1 MKAIISGGGTG
12 GHIFPAIAIANALK
26 EKYPDAEIL
35 FVGAKGR
42 MEMQKVPQAGYKIIG
57 LPIVG
62 FQRKKFWK
70 NILFPFKLIYSTIK
84 AKKIVKTFAP
94 DVAIGVGG
102 YASGPTLAAAVSKH
116 VPALIQEQNSYPGV
130 TNKMLADSVDTICVA
145 YDNMDRWFDVAKI
158 VFTGNPIRQNIS
170 QLYDNIEEKRAKGF
184 ETFGL
189 NKGKK
194 TVLVIGGSLGAL
206 TINESISANLDYF
219 AGNDI
224 QLIWQTGKWFY
235 EKAKTMVKGVDSQ
248 LIKVYEFIYDMDQA
262 YALADVIVSRA
273 GAIAVSELCIVGK
286 PCILIPSP
294 NVAEDHQT
302 KNANALV
309 SKNAALMVK
318 DAEAKERL
326 IPVVD
331 ELMNDEDLRK
341 KLSSNLQSMGIRDAD
356 KRIVEE
362 VEKLVKK

>member
-1 MKAIISGGGTG
+1 MRAIISGGGTG

-70 NILFPFKLIYSTIK
+70 NISFPFKLIYSTIK

-145 YDNMDRWFDVAKI
+145 YDNMNRWFDTDKI

-235 EKAKTMVKGVDSQ
+235 EKAKTRVKEVDSP

-326 IPVVD
+326 IPAID
-331 ELMNDEDLRK
+331 ELMNDEGLRK
-341 KLSSNLQSMGIRDAD
+341 ELSSNLQSMGIRDAD

>member
-1 MKAIISGGGTG
+1 MRAIISGGGTG

-70 NILFPFKLIYSTIK
+70 NISFPFKLIYSTIK

-145 YDNMDRWFDVAKI
+145 YDNMNRWFDADKI

-189 NKGKK
+189 NKEKK

-235 EKAKTMVKGVDSQ
+235 EKAKTRVKEVDSP

-326 IPVVD
+326 IPAVD
-331 ELMNDEDLRK
+331 ELMNDEGLRK
-341 KLSSNLQSMGIRDAD
+341 ELSSNLQSMGIRDAD

>member
-1 MKAIISGGGTG
+1 MRAIISGGGTG

-70 NILFPFKLIYSTIK
+70 NISFPFKLIYSTIK

-102 YASGPTLAAAVSKH
+102 YASGPTLAAAVSRH

-145 YDNMDRWFDVAKI
+145 YDNMNRWFDADKI

-219 AGNDI
+219 ARNDI

-235 EKAKTMVKGVDSQ
+235 EKAKTRVKEVDSP

-326 IPVVD
+326 IPAVD
-331 ELMNDEDLRK
+331 ELMNDEGLRK
-341 KLSSNLQSMGIRDAD
+341 ELSSNLQSMGIRDAD

>member
-1 MKAIISGGGTG
+1 MRAIISGGGTG

-70 NILFPFKLIYSTIK
+70 NISFPFKLIYSTIK

-145 YDNMDRWFDVAKI
+145 YDNMNRWFDADKI

-170 QLYDNIEEKRAKGF
+170 QIYDNIEEKRAKGF

-189 NKGKK
+189 NKEKK

-219 AGNDI
+219 VGNDI

-235 EKAKTMVKGVDSQ
+235 EKAKTRVKEVDSP

-326 IPVVD
+326 IPVID
-331 ELMNDEDLRK
+331 ELMNDEGLRK
-341 KLSSNLQSMGIRDAD
+341 ELSSNLQSMGIRDAD

>member
-70 NILFPFKLIYSTIK
+70 NISFPFKLIYSTIK
-84 AKKIVKTFAP
+84 AKKIVKTFDP

-116 VPALIQEQNSYPGV
+116 VSALIQEQNSYPGV

-145 YDNMDRWFDVAKI
+145 YDNMNRWFDADKI

-189 NKGKK
+189 NKEKK

-235 EKAKTMVKGVDSQ
+235 EKAKTRVKEVDSP

-326 IPVVD
+326 IPAVD
-331 ELMNDEDLRK
+331 ELMNDEGLRK
-341 KLSSNLQSMGIRDAD
+341 EVSSNLQSMGIRDAD

>member
-1 MKAIISGGGTG
+1 MRAIISGGGTG

-62 FQRKKFWK
+62 FQRKKVWK

-170 QLYDNIEEKRAKGF
+170 QLYDNIEEKKARGF

-235 EKAKTMVKGVDSQ
+235 EKAKTMVEGKSNP

-326 IPVVD
+326 IPIVD
-331 ELMNDEDLRK
+331 ELMKDEGLRK

>member
-1 MKAIISGGGTG
+1 MRAIISGGGTG

-62 FQRKKFWK
+62 FQRQKFWK
-70 NILFPFKLIYSTIK
+70 NISFPFKLIYSTIK

-94 DVAIGVGG
+94 DVVIGVGG

-145 YDNMDRWFDVAKI
+145 YDNMNRWFDADKI

-170 QLYDNIEEKRAKGF
+170 QIYDNIEEKRAKGF

-206 TINESISANLDYF
+206 TINESIFANLDYF
-219 AGNDI
+219 VGNDI

-235 EKAKTMVKGVDSQ
+235 EKAKTRVKGVDSP

-326 IPVVD
+326 IPVID
-331 ELMNDEDLRK
+331 ELMNDDGLRK

>member
-1 MKAIISGGGTG
+1 MRAIISGGGTG

-70 NILFPFKLIYSTIK
+70 NISFPFKLIYSTIK

-145 YDNMDRWFDVAKI
+145 YDNMNRWFDADKI

-170 QLYDNIEEKRAKGF
+170 QLSDNIEEKRAKGF

-189 NKGKK
+189 NNGKK

-235 EKAKTMVKGVDSQ
+235 EKAKTRVKEVDSP

-326 IPVVD
+326 IPAVD
-331 ELMNDEDLRK
+331 ELMNDEGLRK
-341 KLSSNLQSMGIRDAD
+341 ELSSNLQSMGIRDAD

>member
-70 NILFPFKLIYSTIK
+70 NISFPFKLICSTIK

-145 YDNMDRWFDVAKI
+145 YDNMNRWFDADKI

-170 QLYDNIEEKRAKGF
+170 QIYDNIEEKRAKGF
-184 ETFGL
+184 ETFGF

-206 TINESISANLDYF
+206 TINESIFANLDYF
-219 AGNDI
+219 VGNDI

-235 EKAKTMVKGVDSQ
+235 EKAKTRVKGVDIP

-326 IPVVD
+326 IPVID
-331 ELMNDEDLRK
+331 ELMNDDGLRK

>member
-26 EKYPDAEIL
+26 EKYPDVEIL

-62 FQRKKFWK
+62 FQRKRLWK

-116 VPALIQEQNSYPGV
+116 VPTLIQEQNSYPGI
-130 TNKMLADSVDTICVA
+130 TNKMLADSVNTICVA
-145 YDNMDRWFDVAKI
+145 YDNMDRWFDANKI

-189 NKGKK
+189 NNEKR
-194 TVLVIGGSLGAL
+194 TVLVVGGSLGAL

-219 AGNDI
+219 VKNDI

-235 EKAKTMVKGVDSQ
+235 EKAKIKVKEEKSS
-248 LIKVYEFIYDMDQA
+248 LIKAYEFIYDMDLA
-262 YALADVIVSRA
+262 YALADVIISRA

-309 SKNAALMVK
+309 LKNAALMVK
-318 DAEAKERL
+318 DVEAKEQL
-326 IPVVD
+326 ILLVD
-331 ELMNDEDLRK
+331 GLMKDESLRN
-341 KLSSNLQSMGIRDAD
+341 KLSSGLRSMGIRDAD

-362 VEKLVKK
+362 VEKLVRK

>member
-1 MKAIISGGGTG
+1 MRAIISGGGTG

-70 NILFPFKLIYSTIK
+70 NISFPFKLIYSTIK

-94 DVAIGVGG
+94 DVVIGVGG
-102 YASGPTLAAAVSKH
+102 YASGPTLAAAVSKR

-145 YDNMDRWFDVAKI
+145 YDNMNRWFDADKI

-235 EKAKTMVKGVDSQ
+235 EKAKTRVKEVDSP
-248 LIKVYEFIYDMDQA
+248 LIKMYEFIYDMDQA

-326 IPVVD
+326 IPAVG
-331 ELMNDEDLRK
+331 ELMNDEGLRK
-341 KLSSNLQSMGIRDAD
+341 ELSSNLQSMGIRDAD

>member
-26 EKYPDAEIL
+26 EKYPDIDIL
-35 FVGAKGR
+35 FVGAKGK

-62 FQRKKFWK
+62 FQRKKLWK
-70 NILFPFKLIYSTIK
+70 NILFPFKLIYSTVK

-102 YASGPTLAAAVSKH
+102 YASGPTLAAVVAKR

-130 TNKMLADSVDTICVA
+130 TNKMLADKVNTICVA
-145 YDNMDRWFDVAKI
+145 YDNMDRWFDANKI

-170 QLYDNIEEKRAKGF
+170 QLYGNIEEKRAKGL

-189 NKGKK
+189 NKEKK

-206 TINESISANLDYF
+206 TINESISAGLDYF
-219 AGNDI
+219 VKNDI
-224 QLIWQTGKWFY
+224 QLVWQTGKWFY
-235 EKAKTMVKGVDSQ
+235 EKAKMRVEQVDSP
-248 LIKVYEFIYDMDQA
+248 LVKVHEFIYDMDQA

-273 GAIAVSELCIVGK
+273 GAIAISELCIVGK

-309 SKNAALMVK
+309 SKKAALMVT
-318 DAEAKERL
+318 DAEAREKL
-326 IPVVD
+326 VAVVD
-331 ELMNDEDLRK
+331 GLIKDENQKRE
-341 KLSSNLQSMGIRDAD
+341 LSSNLQTMGIRDAD

-362 VEKLVKK
+362 IEKLMKK

>member
-1 MKAIISGGGTG
+1 MRAIISGGGTG

-70 NILFPFKLIYSTIK
+70 NISFPFKLIYSTIK

-145 YDNMDRWFDVAKI
+145 YDNMNRWFDADKI

-170 QLYDNIEEKRAKGF
+170 QLSDNIEEKRAKGF
-184 ETFGL
+184 ESFGL
-189 NKGKK
+189 NKEKK

-219 AGNDI
+219 VGNDI

-235 EKAKTMVKGVDSQ
+235 EKAKTRVKEVDSP

-318 DAEAKERL
+318 DVEAKERL
-326 IPVVD
+326 IPAID
-331 ELMNDEDLRK
+331 ELMNDEGLRK
-341 KLSSNLQSMGIRDAD
+341 ELSSNLQSMGIRDAD

>member
-1 MKAIISGGGTG
+1 MRAIISGGGTG

-70 NILFPFKLIYSTIK
+70 NISFPFKLIYSTIK

-145 YDNMDRWFDVAKI
+145 YDNMNRWFDADKI

-170 QLYDNIEEKRAKGF
+170 QIYDNIEEKRAKGF

-189 NKGKK
+189 NKEKK

-206 TINESISANLDYF
+206 TINESIFANLDYF
-219 AGNDI
+219 VGNDI

-235 EKAKTMVKGVDSQ
+235 EKAKTREKEVDSP

-326 IPVVD
+326 IPAID
-331 ELMNDEDLRK
+331 ELMNDEGLRK
-341 KLSSNLQSMGIRDAD
+341 ELSSNLQSMGIRDAD

>member
-1 MKAIISGGGTG
+1 MRAIISGGGTG

-70 NILFPFKLIYSTIK
+70 NISFPFKLIYSTIK

-145 YDNMDRWFDVAKI
+145 YDNMNRWFDANKI

-189 NKGKK
+189 NKEKK

-235 EKAKTMVKGVDSQ
+235 EKAKTRVKEVNSPF
-248 LIKVYEFIYDMDQA
+248 IKVYEFIYDMDQA

-326 IPVVD
+326 IPVID
-331 ELMNDEDLRK
+331 ELMNDDGLRK

>member
-1 MKAIISGGGTG
+1 MRAIISGGGTG

-70 NILFPFKLIYSTIK
+70 NISFPFKLIYSTIK

-145 YDNMDRWFDVAKI
+145 YDNMNRWFDADKI

-235 EKAKTMVKGVDSQ
+235 EKAKTRVKEVDSP

-326 IPVVD
+326 IPAID
-331 ELMNDEDLRK
+331 ELMNDEGLRK
-341 KLSSNLQSMGIRDAD
+341 ELSSNLQSMGIRDAD

>member
-1 MKAIISGGGTG
+1 MRAIISGGGTG

-70 NILFPFKLIYSTIK
+70 NISFPFKLIYSTIK

-130 TNKMLADSVDTICVA
+130 TNKMLADSVNTICVA
-145 YDNMDRWFDVAKI
+145 YDNMNRWFDAGKI

-219 AGNDI
+219 VGNDI

-235 EKAKTMVKGVDSQ
+235 EKAKTRVKEVDSP

-326 IPVVD
+326 IPAVD
-331 ELMNDEDLRK
+331 ELMNDEGLRK
-341 KLSSNLQSMGIRDAD
+341 ELSSNLQSMGIRDAD